1 MDDPPKDPAKPAST
15 GFCGKTAKKNN
26 LHRKKRKRSSEG
38 HADDVA
44 PVPQTDPPR
53 PTIRHILEAQGAKR
67 KLTNSELQLELKRAY
82 ADLDRARSQIL
93 EKDKCITSLTKRNQS
108 LKDQVHSASDAVRT
122 AKSSAKEAKAAARST
137 CKEAEQSVNTMARAL
152 EQKEGE
158 LAGVKS
164 DCSKQIRLKD
174 AETRH
179 KLLRMKEEMESTI
192 IAKVDSAV
200 GKSEVMCLRQS
211 ISRPTVD

>member
-1 MDDPPKDPAKPAST
+1 MDT
-15 GFCGKTAKKNN
+15 LKNN
-26 LHRKKRKRSSEG
+26 LHQKKRKRSSAG
-38 HADDVA
+38 PADNVVE
-44 PVPQTDPPR
+44 VPPTDPPR
-53 PTIRHILEAQGAKR
+53 PTIRVTVEAQGAKR
-67 KLTNSELQLELKRAY
+67 KLTTSKLQLELKRVY
-82 ADLDRARSQIL
+82 ADLDQARSQIL
-93 EKDKCITSLTKRNQS
+93 EKDKRIALLTKRNP
-108 LKDQVHSASDAVRT
+108 SDAGSN
-122 AKSSAKEAKAAARST
+122 AKSLAKEAKATAQST
-137 CKEAEQSVNTMARAL
+137 RKEAKQSVNKLARAL

-192 IAKVDSAV
+192 IAKVDSEV